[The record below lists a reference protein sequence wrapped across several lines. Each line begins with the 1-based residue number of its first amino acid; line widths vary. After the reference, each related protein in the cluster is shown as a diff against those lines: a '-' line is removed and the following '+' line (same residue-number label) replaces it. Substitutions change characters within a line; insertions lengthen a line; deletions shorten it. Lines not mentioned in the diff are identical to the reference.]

1 MKFFLLL
8 GGALGFFITFA
19 ASLHAANSP
28 GYALRDAAF
37 GCFIGAILFRILR
50 SVVSQSLKGHNAAQL
65 ARQEEDRQD
74 RSNPNP

>member
-8 GGALGFFITFA
+8 GGTLGFFITFV
-19 ASLHAANSP
+19 ASLHSANSP
-28 GYALRDAAF
+28 SFALRDGAV
-37 GCFIGAILFRILR
+37 GCFIGAILFRILH